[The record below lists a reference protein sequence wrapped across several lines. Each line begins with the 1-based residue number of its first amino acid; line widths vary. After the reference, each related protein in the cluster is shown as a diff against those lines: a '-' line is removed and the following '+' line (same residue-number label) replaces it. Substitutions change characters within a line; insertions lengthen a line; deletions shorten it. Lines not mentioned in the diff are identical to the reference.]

1 VVPVGERVGGQKR
14 QTLALVTAI
23 SLLASSCTTVNK
35 TVHDV
40 RKSVLGG
47 PLDPGEHL
55 KGFIGGVAA
64 DEPLAALAAR
74 EVLATGGNAADA
86 AVTLAAMLTVTLPS
100 RASLGGGGACIA
112 YQPGA
117 RSAGHGIPEALL
129 FVPRA
134 PAVNAGDR
142 PAAVPMMARGLYLL
156 ALRYGSRPFAQLLA
170 PAEQAGSSGISIS
183 RALARDISQVQ
194 GPLLADPGAA
204 AVFAPAGQPLA
215 EGSRLVQADLADTL
229 TRLGRSGVGDLYQG
243 LLAQRFAES
252 SAQAGGP
259 ISTSD
264 LIRGTASLANPIII
278 RAGDDQVAFLPP
290 PADGGLGAAAAFL
303 NYQQAGSVSQAMV
316 DVSVGAVAAW
326 RGQTAGTDPLP
337 LLQNPPHGGNLPALP
352 ASTSFVVVDRTGGA
366 VACAL
371 TMENLFGTGRI
382 APGTGIVLGASPA
395 VKPSA
400 LLTAGVAWNSAR
412 DAFRAAAASS
422 GQNAA
427 AVSGA
432 IAMGQAIVGDLPPRE
447 PVPDPGREN
456 AIGCPQYLPGNDQGC
471 RFYSDVRNAGL
482 AAGGS

>member
-1 VVPVGERVGGQKR
+1 
-14 QTLALVTAI
+14 
-23 SLLASSCTTVNK
+23 
-35 TVHDV
+35 
-40 RKSVLGG
+40 
-47 PLDPGEHL
+47 
-55 KGFIGGVAA
+55 
-64 DEPLAALAAR
+64 
-74 EVLATGGNAADA
+74 
-86 AVTLAAMLTVTLPS
+86 
-100 RASLGGGGACIA
+100 
-112 YQPGA
+112 
-117 RSAGHGIPEALL
+117 
-129 FVPRA
+129 
-134 PAVNAGDR
+134 
-142 PAAVPMMARGLYLL
+142 
-156 ALRYGSRPFAQLLA
+156 LLA